1 MVCPSLCGIACR
13 ALAQYPV
20 FAPGSSEMAVLV
32 GIFFFCLFV
41 SFGAEFA
48 PGAQAHSYF

>member
-1 MVCPSLCGIACR
+1 MVCPPLCGIECR
-13 ALAQYPV
+13 VHAQYPV

-32 GIFFFCLFV
+32 GGGEGCLFV
-41 SFGAEFA
+41 SFCAEFA